1 MMFRL
6 FQKQKEVHINS
17 KYYLFLQDRWARKM
31 NSLTS
36 DLSRRKKLFFLFVFV
51 IITGSLSIY
60 NIYKGFLPKDS
71 RPLKMEVISKPA
83 RLHHSSLFIEN
94 YYKTNFKK

>member
-1 MMFRL
+1 MMFRV
-6 FQKQKEVHINS
+6 FKNQKEIHIDS
-17 KYYLFLQDRWARKM
+17 KYYLFLQDKWARKM

-36 DLSRRKKLFFLFVFV
+36 DLSRRKKLFFLFVFI
-51 IITGSLSIY
+51 IITGSISIY
-60 NIYKGFLPKDS
+60 NIYKGFFTKDS
-71 RPLKMEVISKPA
+71 KPLKMEVISKPA

>member
-1 MMFRL
+1 M
-6 FQKQKEVHINS
+6 
-17 KYYLFLQDRWARKM
+17 D
-31 NSLTS
+31 SLTS

-51 IITGSLSIY
+51 IIAGSLSIY
-60 NIYKGFLPKDS
+60 NIYKGFFPKNS